1 MKRSSAFSLVLAVV
15 LVASVSGFEFE
26 IAKPS
31 SAGFSA
37 EGLAK
42 IRPAMEKHIQDGK
55 LVGGSGLIA
64 RNGKIVYD
72 EVWGQ
77 RDREKQLTVEH
88 DTIFRIYSMS
98 KPITSVGVMMLVD
111 AGKLR
116 LDDPV
121 SQYLPELANR
131 KVLVKSDGSEEKTE
145 PTEVPAKREITIRD
159 LLRHTSGLTYGFFGD
174 SEVDQMYRKTG
185 VLITDFTLEDTIKK
199 LSGIPLLHQPGS
211 RWHYSV
217 STDVL
222 GRVIEVVAGQSLD
235 QYFQTQIFEP
245 LGMKDTFFTV
255 PEDKQPRLA
264 QMYQPSGDGN
274 LKPANPLE
282 SVRFVS
288 PANRFFSGGGG
299 LCSTTHDYLAF
310 CQMLL
315 NDGQLNGTRL
325 LRKKTVR
332 AMQTDQLEKDTKRS
346 SAFQFGL
353 GFSINRQGAYRWGG
367 AAGTRFFIDPKN
379 KLIVIY
385 MVQIKPT
392 SRYEFGSEMERL
404 VYAAMTE

>member
-1 MKRSSAFSLVLAVV
+1 MKRVIAFSIV
-15 LVASVSGFEFE
+15 LVAAFGASVFGFEFE
-26 IAKPS
+26 VASPS

-42 IRPAMEKHIQDGK
+42 IKPAMDRHIQDGQ
-55 LVGGSGLIA
+55 LVGGSGLVA
-64 RNGKIVYD
+64 RNGKIIYA

-77 RDREKQLTVEH
+77 RDREKQLPVEH

-98 KPITSVGVMMLVD
+98 KPITSVGAMMLVD
-111 AGKLR
+111 AGKLQ

-121 SQYLPELANR
+121 SKYLPELANR
-131 KVLVKSDGSEEKTE
+131 KVLVKSDD
-145 PTEVPAKREITIRD
+145 AKEAVREITIRD
-159 LLRHTSGLTYGFFGD
+159 LLRHTSGLTYGFFGN
-174 SEVDQMYRKTG
+174 SEVDQQYKRAG
-185 VLITDFTLEDTIKK
+185 ILITDLTLEDTIKK

-222 GRVIEVVAGQSLD
+222 GRVIEVVSGQSLD

-245 LGMKDTFFTV
+245 LGMTDTFFTV
-255 PEDKQPRLA
+255 PAEKLPRLA
-264 QMYQPSGDGN
+264 QMYVPNGDSG

-288 PANRFFSGGGG
+288 PANRFYSGGGG
-299 LCSTTHDYLAF
+299 LCSTTQDYLTF
-310 CQMLL
+310 CRMLL
-315 NDGQLNGTRL
+315 NDGQLNGKRL
-325 LRKKTVR
+325 LRPKTVR
-332 AMQTDQLEKDTKRS
+332 AMRTDQLEKDTKRS

-353 GFSINRQGAYRWGG
+353 GFSINQQGVYRWGG

-379 KLIVIY
+379 NLILIY

-392 SRYEFGSEMERL
+392 GRYEFGSEMERL
-404 VYAAMTE
+404 VYAAMKQ

>member
-1 MKRSSAFSLVLAVV
+1 MKRVFAFSIV
-15 LVASVSGFEFE
+15 LVAVFGASVFGFEFE
-26 IAKPS
+26 VASPS
-31 SAGFSA
+31 SAGFRA

-42 IRPAMEKHIQDGK
+42 IKPAMEKHIQDGK
-55 LVGGSGLIA
+55 LVGGSGLVA
-64 RNGKIVYD
+64 RNGKIIYA

-77 RDREKQLTVEH
+77 RDREKQLPVEH

-111 AGKLR
+111 AGKLQ

-121 SQYLPELANR
+121 SKYLPELANR
-131 KVLVKSDGSEEKTE
+131 KVLVKSDDSKEGAET
-145 PTEVPAKREITIRD
+145 TEVPAAREITIRD
-159 LLRHTSGLTYGFFGD
+159 LLRHTSGLTYGFFGN
-174 SEVDQMYRKTG
+174 SEVDQRYKRAG
-185 VLITDFTLEDTIKK
+185 ILITDFTLEDTINK
-199 LSGIPLLHQPGS
+199 LSEIPLLHQPGS

-222 GRVIEVVAGQSLD
+222 GRVIEVVSGQSLD

-245 LGMKDTFFTV
+245 LGMMDTFFTV
-255 PEDKQPRLA
+255 PSEKLPRLS
-264 QMYQPSGDGN
+264 QMYVPNRDGG

-299 LCSTTHDYLAF
+299 LCSTTQDYLTF
-310 CQMLL
+310 CRMLL
-315 NDGQLNGTRL
+315 NEGQLNGKRL
-325 LRKKTVR
+325 LRQKTVR
-332 AMQTDQLEKDTKRS
+332 AMRTDQLEKGTKRS

-353 GFSINRQGAYRWGG
+353 GFSINQQGVYRWGG

-379 KLIVIY
+379 KLILIY

-392 SRYEFGSEMERL
+392 GRYEFGSEMERL
-404 VYAAMTE
+404 VYASMTK

>member
-1 MKRSSAFSLVLAVV
+1 M
-15 LVASVSGFEFE
+15 
-26 IAKPS
+26 
-31 SAGFSA
+31 
-37 EGLAK
+37 
-42 IRPAMEKHIQDGK
+42 
-55 LVGGSGLIA
+55 
-64 RNGKIVYD
+64 
-72 EVWGQ
+72 
-77 RDREKQLTVEH
+77 
-88 DTIFRIYSMS
+88 
-98 KPITSVGVMMLVD
+98 
-111 AGKLR
+111 
-116 LDDPV
+116 
-121 SQYLPELANR
+121 
-131 KVLVKSDGSEEKTE
+131 
-145 PTEVPAKREITIRD
+145 
-159 LLRHTSGLTYGFFGD
+159 
-174 SEVDQMYRKTG
+174 
-185 VLITDFTLEDTIKK
+185 
-199 LSGIPLLHQPGS
+199 
-211 RWHYSV
+211 
-217 STDVL
+217 L